1 MLERKGNMTVFLEA
15 GEERANTNQAFLNV
29 LGTAF
34 REQNSTY
41 TTYIISYTKPSY

>member
-1 MLERKGNMTVFLEA
+1 MTVFLEA